1 MIRLLSVFLLF
12 ASPVFAETLTATR
25 TIPASTIIGPDDLA
39 LRDTNI
45 VGGISDPSMAI
56 GKEARVA
63 LYAGRPIRAGDLSA
77 PAIIERNQ
85 IIPLIYQ
92 RGGISISTE
101 GRALERGG
109 AGDWIRVMNLSSRSS
124 VTAEIQ
130 ETGVAHVFN

>member
-1 MIRLLSVFLLF
+1 MIRLLPVLLLF
-12 ASPVFAETLTATR
+12 ASPLFAETLIATR
-25 TIPASTIIGPDDLA
+25 TIPARTIIGPDDLA
-39 LRDTNI
+39 LRDVNI

-85 IIPLIYQ
+85 IIPLVYQ

-130 ETGVAHVFN
+130 ETGVAHVYN